1 MVCGKKIPTRF
12 LLLPFFLALSVDG
25 AFAIS
30 GDPPTSLEPGL
41 GDKPGILFY
50 SGYEAQPWTSVWGM
64 LWGPSPS
71 TNGSLVA
78 APDAFYPDQG
88 YSLQVQYRQG
98 VVGPPGGCEYL
109 TDLNQLGIT
118 PHESLYLRYYVRFEP
133 GFYFMRGGKLPGLCG
148 GTANTGGHKPNGEDG
163 WSARIMWRP
172 NGRIV
177 QYVYY
182 PDQASEYG
190 DDFNWD
196 MGGKTRTFIPGK
208 WQCVETYVQLND
220 PGKNNGIIR
229 SWLDGEPA
237 LDVEN
242 IRFRITPSLKID
254 KMYFDT
260 FFGGNDDSWASIQDE
275 KTWFDNFVISESYVG
290 PFHEVS

>member
-1 MVCGKKIPTRF
+1 MNHPAVLRHCLI
-12 LLLPFFLALSVDG
+12 LLFFCLWAG
-25 AFAIS
+25 RAFAIS
-30 GDPPTSLEPGL
+30 GDPPDMLEPGL
-41 GDKPGILFY
+41 GDKPGILFF
-50 SGYEAQPWTSVWGM
+50 SGYEAQPWTSAWGM

-71 TNGSLVA
+71 VNGSLVP
-78 APDAFYPDQG
+78 APDAFYPHQG
-88 YSLQVQYRQG
+88 NALQVQYHQG
-98 VVGPPGGCEYL
+98 IMGPPGGFEYL
-109 TDLNQLGIT
+109 TDLNQLGIA
-118 PHESLYLRYYVRFEP
+118 PRESLYLRYYVRFEP

-148 GTANTGGHKPNGEDG
+148 GNANTGGHKPNGTDG

-182 PDQASEYG
+182 PDQADKYG

-196 MGGKTRTFIPGK
+196 MDGKTRAFIPGK

-220 PGKNNGIIR
+220 PGKSNGFIR

-237 LDVEN
+237 LEVEN
-242 IRFRITPSLKID
+242 IRFRTTPNLKID

-260 FFGGNDDSWASIQDE
+260 FFGGNDPSWAPIQDE
-275 KTWFDNFVISESYVG
+275 KAWFDDFVISDKYIG
-290 PFHEVS
+290 PFDEVP